1 MKISINIYIIVYIW
15 IPDALQEFPVL
26 SVKVIGG
33 LEPTETFL
41 TAFGYLW
48 RKNPPEK
55 QSDFFKK

>member
-33 LEPTETFL
+33 LEPTETFP
-41 TAFGYLW
+41 TAFGHLW

-55 QSDFFKK
+55 QPDFFF